1 MEWLKLNK
9 GGVRVD
15 KRNVLLMDILG
26 LAMKIQ
32 DNTEHGVFLDYSGH
46 VDEIT
51 VRVAESKIEYWKI
64 LKRFETYADG
74 DLERLEEMRDDIEL
88 FYAEALGK

>member
-1 MEWLKLNK
+1 M
-9 GGVRVD
+9 D
-15 KRNVLLMDILG
+15 KRNILLTDIFG

-51 VRVAESKIEYWKI
+51 VRVAESKKEYLET

-74 DLERLEEMRDDIEL
+74 DLEHLEEMRDDIEL
-88 FYAEALGK
+88 FYAEALDK

>member
-1 MEWLKLNK
+1 M
-9 GGVRVD
+9 D
-15 KRNVLLMDILG
+15 KRNILLMDILG

-32 DNTEHGVFLDYSGH
+32 DNTEYGVFLDYSGH

-51 VRVAESKIEYWKI
+51 VRVAESKKEYLKI
-64 LKRFETYADG
+64 LKRFGTYADG

-88 FYAEALGK
+88 FYAEALDK

>member
-1 MEWLKLNK
+1 M
-9 GGVRVD
+9 D

-51 VRVAESKIEYWKI
+51 VTVAESKKEYLKKI
-64 LKRFETYADG
+64 KRFETYADG
-74 DLERLEEMRDDIEL
+74 SLERLEEMRDDIEL
-88 FYAEALGK
+88 FYAEALDK